1 MEKIRFVAT
10 KKIELSKALR
20 KALPLLSN
28 YQIEKLFKDKD
39 VKLNGIRKT
48 KSCIIKP
55 GDEIEAFYQPNTRP
69 WHEVVY
75 EDDNILIVDKRAGI
89 EVVSEDD
96 RNLLDILKISYDTL
110 YAVHRIDRNTQGL
123 VVFAKNI
130 QAEKELLEA
139 FKKRTII
146 KKYLLKVR
154 GKVNI
159 DAIKSRMFL
168 KKFSESS
175 KVLISEIKT
184 SGYEEIVTK
193 FSLIKY
199 LNNESVLQAELV
211 TGKTHQIRAHIAYF
225 GYPIVGD
232 GKYGIGGDVMCLT
245 AYYMGFNFDKKS
257 LLEYLNSQSFEII
270 PTWWQE
276 IEE

>member
-1 MEKIRFVAT
+1 M
-10 KKIELSKALR
+10 
-20 KALPLLSN
+20 
-28 YQIEKLFKDKD
+28 
-39 VKLNGIRKT
+39 
-48 KSCIIKP
+48 
-55 GDEIEAFYQPNTRP
+55 
-69 WHEVVY
+69 
-75 EDDNILIVDKRAGI
+75 
-89 EVVSEDD
+89 
-96 RNLLDILKISYDTL
+96 LDILKISYDTL

-270 PTWWQE
+270 PTWWKE